1 MLVQCCQKPHVVT
14 SSQCK
19 NWWELALGIFL
30 HVRQSISAD
39 SEDVRWLERYVW
51 QILSS
56 LVGLT
61 ICCSVAQK
69 LNKIWTVCHVCS
81 VLFDST
87 IKHPSCQCFLSLK
100 CMHRLKATYKCTRS
114 LVYFHHILYDQM
126 DTPVSGPVWASRNF
140 DLVIVKF
147 LWKLS
152 YCYTSFISTMAFLS
166 FLITIIYAFFF
177 FFKQSVS
184 LFFSI

>member
-1 MLVQCCQKPHVVT
+1 MSFEIAVLVQWWQKLHVIT
-14 SSQCK
+14 SDQCK

-30 HVRQSISAD
+30 HVRRSISAN

-51 QILSS
+51 QILSP

-61 ICCSVAQK
+61 VCCSVAQK
-69 LNKIWTVCHVCS
+69 LNKIWTVYHVCS

-87 IKHPSCQCFLSLK
+87 IKHPSCRCFLSPK
-100 CMHRLKATYKCTRS
+100 CMHRLKAVCKCARS

-126 DTPVSGPVWASRNF
+126 DTPVSGPVGTSWNF

-152 YCYTSFISTMAFLS
+152 YCHTSFISTMAFLS
-166 FLITIIYAFFF
+166 FLIFF
-177 FFKQSVS
+177 
-184 LFFSI
+184 